1 MTNHDLI
8 DYSILMNDVVKEEV
22 KISDK
27 CVNKKM
33 TGSWL
38 RQVPSGPFLPSLLSA
53 SLLFAAY
60 SVFNQGKS
68 FQEVGKCV
76 FLSFLKKFPQGHR
89 RTHHSHRN
97 EPNS

>member
-1 MTNHDLI
+1 MTNHDWI

-27 CVNKKM
+27 FVNNKM

-38 RQVPSGPFLPSLLSA
+38 RQVPSGPFLPSLISA

-60 SVFNQGKS
+60 SVLNQGKS
-68 FQEVGKCV
+68 FQEVEKIY
-76 FLSFLKKFPQGHR
+76 FLSIFKTFP
-89 RTHHSHRN
+89 
-97 EPNS
+97 